1 METTRKNVAAD
12 RSRVAFEE
20 YQIGLAFFNK
30 KQWKTAVRHFGQAD
44 RITHRKDENYHLY
57 TSSHGLAL
65 VCCGDVSGLNF
76 CRNAAA
82 AEIIKPAVFQNLALA
97 ELYFSHRR
105 RAVDAVSAGLKVDA
119 RHSGLL
125 KMRRRMGIRRRPC
138 ISFLK
143 RNNPFNKWLG
153 RMTYKP
159 V

>member
-1 METTRKNVAAD
+1 METSRKRVTAD
-12 RSRVAFEE
+12 RSRAAFEE

-44 RITHRKDENYHLY
+44 RNTHRKDENYHLY

-65 VCCGDVSGLNF
+65 VCSGDISGLNF

-82 AEIIKPAVFQNLALA
+82 AETIKVDVFQNLALA

-105 RAVDAVSAGLKVDA
+105 RAVDAVSAGLKIDL
-119 RHSGLL
+119 RHLGLL
-125 KMRRRMGIRRRPC
+125 KMRRRMGVRRQPC
-138 ISFLK
+138 IAFLR
-143 RNNPFNKWLG
+143 RNNPLNKLLG